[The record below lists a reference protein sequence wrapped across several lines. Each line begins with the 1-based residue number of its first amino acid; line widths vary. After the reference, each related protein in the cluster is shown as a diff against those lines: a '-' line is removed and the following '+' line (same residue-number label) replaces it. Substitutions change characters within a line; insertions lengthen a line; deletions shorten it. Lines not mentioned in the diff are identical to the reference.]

1 MKVLHVIPSLW
12 QGDGGPSNALR
23 AMERALAA
31 HGVTVETATTDDNGP
46 GMRSGKAGHGPIVEE
61 GTVRRYFAK
70 RSEFYKWSPGFA
82 RWIAH
87 AVGDY
92 DLLHLHALFSF
103 TTTAASQAARR
114 AGVPYV
120 VRPLGTLAPWGMEH
134 RRPWLKRASLRMIE
148 APLLHHAAAV
158 HFTSDEEMREAA
170 ALRIDMR
177 PVVIPLG
184 IDIPPPSAH
193 SPRDAC
199 GSVQALFLSRLHPKK
214 NLEGLLDALAM
225 LREEFPRLRLTIA
238 GSGDP
243 EYASALRARADALG
257 LADRVSWLGFVEGEA
272 KHRAFRDADFFVL
285 PSHSENF
292 GIAAAEALAYGLPCV
307 LSGGVA
313 LARDV
318 VAAGAGLE
326 IATSAESIAAGL
338 RLIMPPAARAPM
350 QANALRLARERY
362 SLDAMGARLKQLYM
376 DISGSHRGL
385 PAKR

>member
-12 QGDGGPSNALR
+12 HGDGGPSNALR

-31 HGVTVETATTDDNGP
+31 QGVTVETATTDDDGP
-46 GMRSGKAGHGPIVEE
+46 GRRSGKAGQGAVVEE
-61 GTVRRYFAK
+61 GTLRRYFAK

-82 RWIAH
+82 RWIAR
-87 AVGDY
+87 AVTDY

-148 APLLHHAAAV
+148 KPLLHHAAAV
-158 HFTSDEEMREAA
+158 HFTSNEEMREAA

-184 IDIPPPSAH
+184 IDMPPPAMRT
-193 SPRDAC
+193 PAADGTVR
-199 GSVQALFLSRLHPKK
+199 ALFLSRLHPKK
-214 NLEGLLDALAM
+214 NLDGLLDAMAM
-225 LREEFPRLRLTIA
+225 LREEFPQLRLAIA
-238 GSGDP
+238 GSGDT

-257 LADRVSWLGFVEGEA
+257 LSSRVTWLGFVEGQA
-272 KHRAFRDADFFVL
+272 KRRAFDDADFFVL

-292 GIAAAEALAYGLPCV
+292 GIAAAEALAHGLPCV
-307 LSGGVA
+307 LSSGVA
-313 LARDV
+313 IAREV
-318 VAAGAGLE
+318 AAAGAGIE
-326 IATSAESIAAGL
+326 VATSAESIAAGV
-338 RLIMPPAARAPM
+338 RLIMPAAARAPM
-350 QANALRLARERY
+350 QASALRVARERY
-362 SLDAMGARLKQLYM
+362 SLDAMGARLKQLYL
-376 DISGSHRGL
+376 DISVNRRGL